1 MGQFGGFRGAFRPA
15 GRRCDNE
22 FALRKKS
29 ESASEPIRIT
39 FQALFSTDIGMNQQ
53 NCKLG
58 NGPIYLGV

>member
-1 MGQFGGFRGAFRPA
+1 MGQFGVFRGAFRPD
-15 GRRCDNE
+15 GRCDNE

-29 ESASEPIRIT
+29 ESASEPIRTT

-58 NGPIYLGV
+58 NEPICLGV